1 MTPSPAKPIPVDE
14 DARLVAA
21 VQGGDLQAF
30 EPLMERHLDALHA
43 FISLKLPMPNLIDE
57 IAHEALVF
65 AFHHIGE
72 FTAGTSFRAWLRA
85 IALNRV
91 RTEVERFLRE
101 DRNRLAYAERRAL
114 EDTLSTTEAPWE
126 LEALNDCLG
135 RVPDPLRELLELR
148 YRDEQSSEEIAG
160 RLRRSLA
167 WVRTTLCRVRQQLKE
182 CIERKLKAQPS

>member
-1 MTPSPAKPIPVDE
+1 M
-14 DARLVAA
+14 AA
-21 VQGGDLQAF
+21 VQGGDVQAF

-43 FISLKLPMPNLIDE
+43 FISVKLPMPNLIDE
-57 IAHEALVF
+57 IAHETLVF
-65 AFHHIGE
+65 AFHHLNE

-101 DRNRLAYAERRAL
+101 ERNRLAFAERCIL
-114 EDTLSTTEAPWE
+114 EDALSTTEAPWE
-126 LEALNDCLG
+126 LDALNDCLD
-135 RVPDPLRELLELR
+135 RLPDPLRELLQLR

-160 RLRRSLA
+160 RFRRSLA